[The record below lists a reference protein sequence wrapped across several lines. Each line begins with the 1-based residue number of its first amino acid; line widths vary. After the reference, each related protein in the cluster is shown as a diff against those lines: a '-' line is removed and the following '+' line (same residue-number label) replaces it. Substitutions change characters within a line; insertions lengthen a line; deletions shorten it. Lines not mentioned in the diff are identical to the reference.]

1 MESSPLFITSSL
13 NLNGGMLLVKGSPII
28 NSILICPMIT
38 LFSLTC
44 SIMAK
49 YLMLVCLLPLPLLL
63 FLTIKTVSKLSQY
76 ILNSLWPMK
85 KIWDNFL
92 LQCYS

>member
-1 MESSPLFITSSL
+1 
-13 NLNGGMLLVKGSPII
+13 
-28 NSILICPMIT
+28 
-38 LFSLTC
+38 
-44 SIMAK
+44 MAK
-49 YLMLVCLLPLPLLL
+49 YLMLVCLLRLPLLL